1 MSDPS
6 PNDPKPSDNPWAM
19 SAVISSWNKIEDVR
33 KNLDAI
39 RKQTVPFDEVV
50 LVDNASSDGTAEM
63 VRKEYPE
70 VKLVVMP
77 HSKYGACETFNL
89 GFSTAQ
95 YPLIAILDDDVV
107 LEPDWVEKIVAK
119 FKTEPETTAILSTKV
134 VEPEMP
140 DWYKDHP
147 EVNRERYMATF
158 RGCGSVGRREVL
170 EKAGY
175 YDEKF
180 FIYGNERDLTSRILN
195 LGYRVKQY
203 PEVVTFHGTPFGMK
217 MGKRSL
223 YFHVR
228 NLWWYLFKYVAFTD
242 IVKFWFR
249 MVFGGL
255 AKNKKKSDERADGV
269 GSIGAAKNVFGTKG
283 GVWIVFKATFH
294 AFLGLGHCLKQRH
307 VCRAEDFTLP
317 DH

>member
-1 MSDPS
+1 M
-6 PNDPKPSDNPWAM
+6 SDNPWAA

-33 KNLDAI
+33 KNLDAL
-39 RKQTVPFDEVV
+39 RKQKLPFDEIV
-50 LVDNASSDGTAEM
+50 LVDNASDDGTAEM
-63 VRKEYPE
+63 VRRDYPE

-77 HSKYGACETFNL
+77 HSQYGACETFNL

-95 YPLIAILDDDVV
+95 YPLVAILDDDVV
-107 LEPDWVEKIVAK
+107 LPPEWLETLVAK
-119 FKTEPETTAILSTKV
+119 FKAEPETTAILSTKV

-140 DWYKDHP
+140 DWFKDHP
-147 EVNRERYMATF
+147 EVNREKFMGTF
-158 RGCGSVGRREVL
+158 RGCGSLARHEVI

-180 FIYGNERDLTSRILN
+180 FIYGNERDLTARVLN
-195 LGYRVKQY
+195 LGYRVKQV

-228 NLWWYLFKYVAFTD
+228 NLWWFLFKYVPVSQ
-242 IVKFWFR
+242 IIGFWFGL
-249 MVFGGL
+249 VFGGL
-255 AKNKKKSDERADGV
+255 FKKKKSGDAKSEGV
-269 GSIGAAKNVFGTKG
+269 GAIGAAKNVFGTKG

-294 AFLGLGHCLKQRH
+294 AFLGIGHCLKHRK
-307 VCRAEDFTLP
+307 VCKAEDFSLP

>member
-1 MSDPS
+1 MSEQPL
-6 PNDPKPSDNPWAM
+6 AA
-19 SAVISSWNKIEDVR
+19 SAVISSWNKKQDVR
-33 KNLDAI
+33 KNLDAL
-39 RKQTVPFDEVV
+39 REQVRPFDEII
-50 LVDNASSDGTAEM
+50 LVDNRSDDGTIEM
-63 VRKEYPE
+63 VRSEYPE
-70 VKLVVMP
+70 VKLIVMP
-77 HSKYGACETFNL
+77 DSDYGACETFNI
-89 GFSTAQ
+89 GFATAR

-107 LEPDWVEKIVAK
+107 LPPDWLEKIVAK
-119 FKTEPETTAILSTKV
+119 FETEPETTGVISTKV

-140 DWYKDHP
+140 DWFKDHP

-158 RGCGSVGRREVL
+158 RGCGSVARREVL
-170 EKAGY
+170 ERAGY

-180 FIYGNERDLTSRILN
+180 FIYGNERDLTARILN

-228 NLWWYLFKYVAFTD
+228 NLWWYLFKYVRWVD
-242 IVKFWFR
+242 IVRFWLR
-249 MVFGGL
+249 IVL
-255 AKNKKKSDERADGV
+255 RRKRAGDATAVSV

-283 GVWIVFKATFH
+283 GVFIVMKATLD
-294 AFLGLGHCLKQRH
+294 AFLGLGYCLKRRD
-307 VCRAEDFTLP
+307 VCKAEDFSLP